1 MNNKRKYSSV
11 IILALVLFGLSCQR
25 VKEVKPSPI
34 AGESTIEQKRQ
45 EGLKK
50 WKNMKFGMFIH
61 WGVYSI
67 PAGVWEGKQIEKLGE
82 QIMRHADISI
92 DDYEAIARQFN
103 PVNFDAEAIVKLAK
117 NTGMKYI
124 IVTSKHHDGFAM
136 FDSKVTD
143 YDIVDFTPYKK
154 DILKELA
161 EACKAHDM
169 KLGLYYSTPDWHFNG
184 ESQERNPSD
193 GKLSVFGKVSQAN
206 EDYQVAQLKEL
217 LSNYGEIVELFFDMG
232 EPSEAQSKRFAETVR
247 SLQPECLVNGRV
259 MNNQGDFITMPDNH
273 LPETPIH
280 DLAWETPGTFYH
292 TWGYKSWVK
301 GDPLDIQIK
310 KQIRN
315 LSKIVCMGGNYL
327 LNIGPKSD
335 GSVVAYEKN
344 VLEGIGAWVSV
355 NKDAI
360 HDTQVNPFKKLDWG
374 YCSVKKT
381 EQKLFLHVF
390 DWPERGELKIP
401 GLINTIDKAYYL
413 NDPLKTALKISI
425 IGNDQVVNVSATV
438 RDKNLSIIV
447 IEYQD
452 ALEIIH
458 PVLTPENNQLILK
471 DKDGIKQGK
480 YGMMSYRSILKD
492 DHRIW
497 DMEVLEDGEY
507 EVEMTYKM
515 KYAQKDF
522 KIEVGDAVL
531 EFTLKGNSN
540 IKSEKVQSIDGNE
553 NFKKDNKESKLKGRW
568 KLETLGTLYLK
579 KGVHTFK
586 LKSGKDYVFVPTIA
600 EFHKKDRSYKGL
612 NLDLDQIKLIKK
624 K

>member
-1 MNNKRKYSSV
+1 MNNKRKYSSLILVV
-11 IILALVLFGLSCQR
+11 IMIFGLSCQSGR
-25 VKEVKPSPI
+25 EVKTSKDTDENI
-34 AGESTIEQKRQ
+34 IEQNRQ
-45 EGLKK
+45 EGLRK

-82 QIMRHADISI
+82 QIMRHADIPL

-124 IVTSKHHDGFAM
+124 ILTSKHHDGFAM

-184 ESQERNPSD
+184 ESQERNPDD
-193 GKLSVFGKVSQAN
+193 GKLSVFGKVSKAN

-217 LSNYGEIVELFFDMG
+217 LTNYGEIVELFFDMG
-232 EPSEAQSKRFAETVR
+232 EPTEAQSKRFAQTIR
-247 SLQPECLVNGRV
+247 DLQPNCLVNGRV

-273 LPETPIH
+273 LPETPIL

-335 GSVVAYEKN
+335 GSVVAYEKD
-344 VLEGIGAWVSV
+344 VLEGVGNWVSD
-355 NKDAI
+355 NKEAI
-360 HDTQVNPFKKLDWG
+360 HDTHVNPFKKLSWG
-374 YCSVKKT
+374 YSTVK
-381 EQKLFLHVF
+381 EADQKLFLHVF
-390 DWPERGELKIP
+390 DWPEYGGLKIP
-401 GLINTIDKAYYL
+401 GLVNTIEKTYYL
-413 NDPLKTALKISI
+413 NDPLKTALKVSN
-425 IGNDQVVNVSATV
+425 IGNDKIVNVSTTV

-447 IEYQD
+447 VEYKD
-452 ALEIIH
+452 ELKIID
-458 PVLTPENNQLILK
+458 PVLSSENNQFVLK
-471 DKDGIKQGK
+471 DDNGIKQGK

-492 DHRIW
+492 DHRTW
-497 DMEVLEDGEY
+497 DIEVIEEGKY
-507 EVEMTYKM
+507 EVEMTYKL

-522 KIEVGDAVL
+522 KIEVGDELL
-531 EFTLKGNSN
+531 EFTLEGNSKL
-540 IKSEKVQSIDGNE
+540 KSEKVQSIDGNE
-553 NFKKDNKESKLKGRW
+553 DSKDAIKKIKLKGEW
-568 KLETLGTLYLK
+568 KDAIVGTIYLK
-579 KGVHTFK
+579 KGLNTFK
-586 LKSGKDYVFVPTIA
+586 LKSGKDYVFVPTIE
-600 EFHKKDRSYKGL
+600 EFHKKDRTYKGL
-612 NLDLDQIKLIKK
+612 NIDVEFINLNKLE
-624 K
+624 